1 MAFSDGGSERS
12 FQCYCVFLDY
22 TKQGA
27 VSNASR
33 GGDAPDGFVPDA
45 IAASGIAV
53 LPSLRIGVTSTDS
66 HLIGAYSII
75 NSVIDSR
82 TTFAAAKIFSTDSDI
97 SGPIP
102 SPGINVT
109 G

>member
-1 MAFSDGGSERS
+1 MAFSDGGGQRA

-22 TKQGA
+22 AKQGG
-27 VSNASR
+27 VSNASE
-33 GGDAPDGFVPDA
+33 GGVWPGGVVPDA

-75 NSVIDSR
+75 NSVVNSR
-82 TTFAAAKIFSTDSDI
+82 ATFAAAKIFSTDSDI